1 MRPVTAS
8 LEEGAWGRNLAKVS
22 LPLTQPNRLLHYG
35 PPSPRV
41 EINNLRGLATPQGLF
56 PQPAKLV

>member
-41 EINNLRGLATPQGLF
+41 EINNLRVSDAARSFPATC
-56 PQPAKLV
+56 